1 MTRFLFWYY
10 DMWSGEVLR
19 GDRIVNT
26 MYTVLMNLDK
36 KCEVLC
42 KKPDDPIKLS
52 VDESKLLAE
61 RIQEEYYVH
70 LWVPS
75 LPLTTLFGFS
85 HETWAEQC
93 AKFFVKSVLHIQW
106 GALVYTHSFCP
117 CFMNEAPWKVFYYKI
132 NMSKVKIQ
140 MHNNITYFCKL

>member
-1 MTRFLFWYY
+1 MFKTKACSEKVDLLPWHASHFVDN

-26 MYTVLMNLDK
+26 LYTVLMNLDK

-52 VDESKLLAE
+52 VEESKLLAE

-70 LWVPS
+70 LWVPP
-75 LPLTTLFGFS
+75 LLTTLSGLTD
-85 HETWAEQC
+85 ETWAELC
-93 AKFFVKSVLHIQW
+93 AKFLVVHIQW
-106 GALVYTHSFCP
+106 DASVYTFFLLVFHEWSPIRSADF
-117 CFMNEAPWKVFYYKI
+117 FSWKVFFYK
-132 NMSKVKIQ
+132 
-140 MHNNITYFCKL
+140 